1 MGGGKGEGGGNNMAS
16 YLILIS
22 SAPGTKN
29 SERAL
34 SLAEG
39 VKQDGNIITIFFI
52 QDGVRAAVNTGE
64 VQEST
69 LLNKLISSCVMCYV
83 LDEDLRLRGF
93 EKGSLLP
100 KVELAGYNELV
111 ELMASEGFSTLGAF

>member
-1 MGGGKGEGGGNNMAS
+1 MTS

-34 SLAEG
+34 SLAEST
-39 VKQDGNIITIFFI
+39 KQDGNSITLFFV
-52 QDGVRAAVNTGE
+52 QDGVRAAVNTGA

-69 LLNKLISSCVMCYV
+69 LLTKLINTGVICYV

-93 EKGSLLP
+93 ETGSLLP
-100 KVELAGYNELV
+100 KVEVVGYNELV
-111 ELMASEGFSTLGAF
+111 ELMASEGVSTLGAF

>member
-1 MGGGKGEGGGNNMAS
+1 MAA

-22 SAPGTKN
+22 SALGTKN

-39 VKQDGNIITIFFI
+39 VKQEGNSITLFLV
-52 QDGVRAAVNTGE
+52 QDGVRSAINTGA

-69 LLNKLISSCVMCYV
+69 LLNEFISSGVMCYV

-93 EKGSLLP
+93 EKGSLLS
-100 KVELAGYNELV
+100 KAELAGYNELV
-111 ELMASEGFSTLGAF
+111 ELMASEGVSTLGAF

>member
-1 MGGGKGEGGGNNMAS
+1 MAS
-16 YLILIS
+16 NLMLIS

-29 SERAL
+29 FLRAF
-34 SLAEG
+34 SLAENI
-39 VKQDGNIITIFFI
+39 KGNGNSITLFLI
-52 QDGVRAAVNTGE
+52 QDGVRSAVNTGE

-111 ELMASEGFSTLGAF
+111 ELMASEGVLTLGAF

>member
-1 MGGGKGEGGGNNMAS
+1 MAS
-16 YLILIS
+16 YLILVS

-39 VKQDGNIITIFFI
+39 VKQDGNSITLFFI
-52 QDGVRAAVNTGE
+52 QDGVRAAVNTGA

-69 LLNKLISSCVMCYV
+69 LLNKFISSGAMCYV
-83 LDEDLRLRGF
+83 LDEDLRIRGF
-93 EKGSLLP
+93 ETGSLLP

-111 ELMASEGFSTLGAF
+111 ELMASEGVSTLGAF

>member
-1 MGGGKGEGGGNNMAS
+1 MAS

-22 SAPGTKN
+22 SAPDTKN

-34 SLAEG
+34 SLAESIKEG
-39 VKQDGNIITIFFI
+39 GNSITLFFLQDS
-52 QDGVRAAVNTGE
+52 VRASINSGAVH
-64 VQEST
+64 ESA
-69 LLNKLISSCVMCYV
+69 LFSKLINSGVMCYA

-93 EKGSLLP
+93 ERGSLLP

-111 ELMASEGFSTLGAF
+111 ELMAAEGI

>member
-1 MGGGKGEGGGNNMAS
+1 MAS
-16 YLILIS
+16 YLILVS
-22 SAPGTKN
+22 SAPSTKN

-39 VKQDGNIITIFFI
+39 VKQDGNSITLFFI
-52 QDGVRAAVNTGE
+52 QDGVRAAVNTGA

-69 LLNKLISSCVMCYV
+69 LLNKFISSGVMCYV
-83 LDEDLRLRGF
+83 LDEDLRIRGF

-100 KVELAGYNELV
+100 KVDVVGYNELV
-111 ELMASEGFSTLGAF
+111 ELMAAEDVSTLGAF